1 MKMNKLNFP
10 LAIAMA
16 AVMALSGTGCKKNTP
31 KTTLIPDN
39 KPIVNDSGPG
49 PSTIQNANPFPDNNG
64 GGGVNTMNNFG
75 NKNTGIA
82 EGPWDPNNYN
92 MDRSALADQTVH
104 FAFDS
109 AVVKDSEQSKL
120 VLVAEKLRA
129 TPGAKLLIEGNCD
142 ERGTEEYNR
151 ALGERRALAL
161 REELVKQGINAD
173 DVHTI
178 SYGKDKPVD
187 DGHDE
192 AAFAKNRRGDFVL
205 CLPKAG
211 A

>member
-1 MKMNKLNFP
+1 MKMNKLTFP

-16 AVMALSGTGCKKNTP
+16 AVMAFTGTGCKKNVP
-31 KTTLIPDN
+31 KTTMIPGPP
-39 KPIVNDSGPG
+39 PIVNDNGAG
-49 PSTIQNANPFPDNNG
+49 NTITPAPTFPPDNG
-64 GGGVNTMNNFG
+64 GGGVNLNQGGPG
-75 NKNTGIA
+75 NLA
-82 EGPWDPNNYN
+82 LGPWNPDNYN
-92 MDRSALADQTVH
+92 MDRTVFADQTVH

-109 AVVKDSEQSKL
+109 AVVRDSDQSKL

-129 TPGAKLLIEGNCD
+129 TPGSKLLIEGNCD

-151 ALGERRALAL
+151 SLGERRALAL

-173 DVHTI
+173 DIHTI

-192 AAFAKNRRGDFVL
+192 AAWSKNRRGDFVL
-205 CLPKAG
+205 CLPKTG
-211 A
+211 T

>member
-1 MKMNKLNFP
+1 MKMNKLTFP

-16 AVMALSGTGCKKNTP
+16 AVMAFTGCKKGP
-31 KTTLIPDN
+31 VKTTMIPG
-39 KPIVNDSGPG
+39 PPPVVNDNGTG
-49 PSTIQNANPFPDNNG
+49 NTITPAPVFPESG
-64 GGGVNTMNNFG
+64 GGGVSTLNNQGGPG
-75 NKNTGIA
+75 NIA
-82 EGPWDPNNYN
+82 LGPWNPDNYTL
-92 MDRSALADQTVH
+92 DHTALADQTVH

-109 AVVKDSEQSKL
+109 AVVRDSEQSKL

-151 ALGERRALAL
+151 SLGERRALAL

-173 DVHTI
+173 DIHTI

-192 AAFAKNRRGDFVL
+192 AAWNKNRRGDFVL
-205 CLPKAG
+205 CLPKTG
-211 A
+211 T

>member
-16 AVMALSGTGCKKNTP
+16 AVMAFTGCKKGP
-31 KTTLIPDN
+31 VKTTMIPDN
-39 KPIVNDSGPG
+39 KPQIGDANPA
-49 PSTIQNANPFPDNNG
+49 PPIQNGNPFTDNSPGNS
-64 GGGVNTMNNFG
+64 VNTQNNFG

-92 MDRSALADQTVH
+92 MDRGALAEQTVH

-151 ALGERRALAL
+151 SLGERRALAL

>member
-1 MKMNKLNFP
+1 MKINKLTFP
-10 LAIAMA
+10 LVIAMA
-16 AVMALSGTGCKKNTP
+16 AVMAFTGCKKGP
-31 KTTLIPDN
+31 VKTTMIPDN
-39 KPIVNDSGPG
+39 RPQVGGDSSANTLPQ
-49 PSTIQNANPFPDNNG
+49 SNPFPTDNTGGGANLNG
-64 GGGVNTMNNFG
+64 GMG
-75 NKNTGIA
+75 KIA
-82 EGPWDPNNYN
+82 EGPWNPDNFN

-109 AVVKDSEQSKL
+109 AVVKDSEQSKI
-120 VLVAEKLRA
+120 VLVAEKLRS

-151 ALGERRALAL
+151 SLGERRALAL

-173 DVHTI
+173 DIHTI

-192 AAFAKNRRGDFVL
+192 AAWSKNRRGDFVL
-205 CLPKAG
+205 CLPKTG

>member
-1 MKMNKLNFP
+1 MKMNKLTFP
-10 LAIAMA
+10 MVIAMA
-16 AVMALSGTGCKKNTP
+16 AVMAFTGCKKGP
-31 KTTLIPDN
+31 VKTTTIPDN
-39 KPIVNDSGPG
+39 RPIVSDNGNAN
-49 PSTIQNANPFPDNNG
+49 TIPPANPFPDNG
-64 GGGVNTMNNFG
+64 AGAGGVNTG
-75 NKNTGIA
+75 NTMGNVA
-82 EGPWDPNNYN
+82 EGPWDPSKYT
-92 MDRSALADQTVH
+92 MDRSALAEQTVH

-109 AVVKDSEQSKL
+109 SVVKDSEQSKI
-120 VLVAEKLRA
+120 VMVAEKLRS

-151 ALGERRALAL
+151 SLGERRALAL
-161 REELVKQGINAD
+161 REELVKQGINSD
-173 DVHTI
+173 DIHTI

-205 CLPKAG
+205 CLPKTG

>member
-16 AVMALSGTGCKKNTP
+16 AVMAFTGCKKGP
-31 KTTLIPDN
+31 VKTTMIPDN
-39 KPIVNDSGPG
+39 KPQIGDASTVSTIPPG
-49 PSTIQNANPFPDNNG
+49 PALPQDNG
-64 GGGVNTMNNFG
+64 GGGVTTMDNFG
-75 NKNTGIA
+75 NKGTGIA
-82 EGPWDPNNYN
+82 ERPWDPNNYN

-151 ALGERRALAL
+151 SLGERRALAL
-161 REELVKQGINAD
+161 REELAKQGINAD